1 MVALCGIAQ
10 VTQLVRIGS
19 KVESDFFSFQNFP
32 ILTVLIKKMKI
43 LTLLLLISHV
53 ESKLGVIFT
62 NNAAET
68 MELYWVGPDEM
79 HLMVSLQRPSRQPL
93 E

>member
-1 MVALCGIAQ
+1 
-10 VTQLVRIGS
+10 
-19 KVESDFFSFQNFP
+19 
-32 ILTVLIKKMKI
+32 MKI
-43 LTLLLLISHV
+43 LTALLLHIAHV